1 MAVSITLKDA
11 KTLIIELAKFNLA
24 PLDIELGTDSRG
36 NLFAYNTADDSTML
50 LRLNV
55 RRESKNENA
64 LQGVTVKAIEE
75 TKKLAHE
82 ITDIDYDRAGILMG
96 RIVSNGKVISI
107 ALFDLAQYGK
117 DSQAGSVVSVT
128 DGKYSYDY
136 TKLDPAHMPSGMI
149 MHAIYTRAEQ
159 RSRR

>member
-1 MAVSITLKDA
+1 MAASITLKDA
-11 KTLIIELAKFNLA
+11 KTLITELAKLNLA

-75 TKKLAHE
+75 TKELAHE
-82 ITDIDYDRAGILMG
+82 ITDIDYDRAGLLMG
-96 RIVSNGKVISI
+96 RIVGGGKVISI

-117 DSQAGSVVSVT
+117 DSQTGSVVSVT

-136 TKLDPAHMPSGMI
+136 TKLDPAHIPAGMI

-159 RSRR
+159 RSQR